1 MVLKIQQ
8 YLCLMVCS
16 FILNSGIRAEDAEFT
31 LGEIIVSG
39 ESPRVVESISTV
51 DTVTAEDIRR
61 SSARNLN
68 EAIKLLPGV
77 YIRTGGDGTP
87 GIDIRG
93 LRTRQVILLL
103 DGVPIN
109 SAIDGQFDP
118 STIDVAN
125 IERIKVTR
133 GTSSLLYGTGGTAGV
148 INIITKSGGK
158 PLQVDALAEFGEEGT
173 RRGQI
178 SAGKGGDDWNTFVSA
193 SGYHRDSFK
202 LSDDY
207 DPVPVTGAPNPNNFQ
222 PGGDRINS
230 DRTDSNLYANFLWR
244 GLPRTEVGISGGYR
258 KGYYG
263 KPAEV
268 RDFTG
273 GDADP
278 FARRPRFERLDDY
291 EGFSLDLT
299 GKYKFQ
305 IPLTLQPTLF
315 FNRLDELTNN
325 YDNAD
330 FQTQNINRS
339 FRQSTR
345 SDIAGANL
353 QASYDMMEHGLSSA
367 AINCR
372 HEQWDARGFQRIAG
386 NALQTILIDES
397 ADICSFSYEH
407 ELKLFDR
414 FGLTGG
420 AGYAWQDRPSGDDDG
435 LTYLVGGYYDLFPGT
450 RIHVSHSHLIRF
462 PTLRDL
468 FEPGRANP
476 NLESEKTDHYEAG
489 IQHEFSQFPAGL
501 GITVF
506 RIDAEDFIETDSNGI
521 AQNVEEDRFEG
532 VEVTAETRPLDSLT
546 LRAAYT
552 FLESRNLSTGVTNRD
567 LQNRPQHQLSVETLY
582 QFPWDMHLYLAWLH
596 IEGNLDL
603 SRQTPIR
610 SRETGNY
617 DVLDLKVEKNFGN
630 ASVYARALNLLDE
643 DYVESAGFPAPGRT
657 VLVGGELSFGM

>member
-1 MVLKIQQ
+1 MKRRHYVLLVVC
-8 YLCLMVCS
+8 LCIFS
-16 FILNSGIRAEDAEFT
+16 SGIQAEDAGFN

-39 ESPRVVESISTV
+39 EFPRVVESVSTV
-51 DTVTAEDIRR
+51 DTITAEDIRK
-61 SSARNLN
+61 SGARNLN
-68 EAIKLLPGV
+68 EAIKLLPGLYV
-77 YIRTGGDGTP
+77 RTGGDGTP
-87 GIDIRG
+87 RIDIRG
-93 LRTRQVILLL
+93 MRTRQVILLL

-118 STIDVAN
+118 SAIDVAN

-158 PLQVDALAEFGEEGT
+158 TLRGDALVEVGEEGT
-173 RRGQI
+173 KRGQI
-178 SAGKGGDDWNTFVSA
+178 SAGMGGDDWNTFASA
-193 SGYHRDSFK
+193 SGYHRDDFH

-222 PGGDRINS
+222 PEGDRINS
-230 DRTDSNLYANFLWR
+230 DRTDSNLYANFLWH
-244 GLPRTEVGISGGYR
+244 GLPGTEVGVSGSYR
-258 KGYYG
+258 KGFYG
-263 KPAEV
+263 KPSEV

-273 GDADP
+273 ADADP
-278 FARRPRFERLDDY
+278 FARRPRFERLDDF

-299 GKYKFQ
+299 GKHEFQ
-305 IPLTLQPTLF
+305 IPLTLRPTVF

-325 YDNAD
+325 FDNAN
-330 FQTQNINRS
+330 FQTQKLNRS

-345 SDIAGANL
+345 SDIAGASL
-353 QASYDMMEHGLSSA
+353 QASYDLAQYGLSSA
-367 AINCR
+367 AVNCR

-386 NALQTILIDES
+386 NALQLVLIDES
-397 ADICSFSYEH
+397 ADICSLSYEH

-420 AGYAWQDRPSGDDDG
+420 AGYARQDRPGGTDDDG
-435 LTYLVGGYYDLFPGT
+435 VTYLVGGYYDIFTGT

-476 NLESEKTDHYEAG
+476 NLKPELTDNYEAG
-489 IQHEFSQFPAGL
+489 IRHEFSQFPASL
-501 GITVF
+501 GVTVF

-532 VEVTAETRPLDSLT
+532 VEITGETSPLENLN

-567 LQNRPQHQLSVETLY
+567 LQNRPQHQLSVETDY

-596 IEGNLDL
+596 IEGNIDL
-603 SRQTPIR
+603 SRTTPVV
-610 SRETGNY
+610 SQKTGNY
-617 DVLDLKVEKNFGN
+617 DVFDLKVEKTFGN
-630 ASVYARALNLLDE
+630 ISVYGRALNLLDE

-657 VLVGGELSFGM
+657 VLVGGELSFGK